1 MPVIA
6 IRGRIRFY
14 TRRML
19 AAAWCG
25 AALFLASLAYFA
37 YFYLVRLGQAPDV
50 PAADIPRA
58 VAVNIG
64 LFSAFALHHSVF
76 ARSGAKAW
84 LLRHVPPGTERAC
97 YVWLASLL
105 FLAVCL
111 LWQPLPG
118 IAWQAA
124 GPVRWLLRGVQV
136 GGIVLTL
143 QSASRID
150 IWDLSG
156 VQQARAGR
164 AAGTPAPAAAH
175 PDPSAPP
182 QSATPSSA
190 LEVGGPYRWLRHP
203 IYLGWVLLVFGIP
216 TMTHGRLLFAAVSTF
231 YVVIAIPFEE
241 RSLLT
246 QFGPAY
252 GAYQRQVR
260 WRLLPGIW

>member
-1 MPVIA
+1 
-6 IRGRIRFY
+6 
-14 TRRML
+14 ML

-37 YFYLVRLGQAPDV
+37 YFYLVRLGQSVDV
-50 PAADIPRA
+50 AAADIPRA

-84 LLRHVPPGTERAC
+84 LLRHVPPGSERAC

-118 IAWQAA
+118 VAWQAT
-124 GPVRWLLRGVQV
+124 GPARWPLLGLQF
-136 GGIVLTL
+136 GGMVLTL
-143 QSASRID
+143 QSAARID

-156 VQQARAGR
+156 VRQARTARTAGSS
-164 AAGTPAPAAAH
+164 APAAAA
-175 PDPSAPP
+175 PDVSAPP
-182 QSATPSSA
+182 RSATPSSA

-203 IYLGWVLLVFGIP
+203 IYLGWVLLVFGAP
-216 TMTHGRLLFAAVSTF
+216 TMTTGRLLFATISTL
-231 YVVIAIPFEE
+231 YLVIAIPFEE

-246 QFGPAY
+246 EFGPAY
-252 GAYQRQVR
+252 GSYQQQVR
-260 WRLLPGIW
+260 WRLIPGVW